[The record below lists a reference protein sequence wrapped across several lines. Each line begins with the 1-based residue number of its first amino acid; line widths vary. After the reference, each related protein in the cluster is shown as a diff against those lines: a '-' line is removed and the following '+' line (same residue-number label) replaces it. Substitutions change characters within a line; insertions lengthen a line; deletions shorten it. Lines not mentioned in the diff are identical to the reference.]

1 MTTDPSSTR
10 VPGRVISPAAYAALG
25 EALTA
30 IIWNKDAFERHL
42 RGLLRGH
49 PELLVHLNF
58 GDIKRVVADELVDQL
73 MADEDQYQEFTL
85 WLMNEVASMES
96 FPNLERQRNDR
107 ALHLERAYKAIADL
121 RRFTAKYAAE
131 QGERQKMREQFA
143 HLRAAAEMRQ
153 GFSQVLGELKAEFL
167 AMQTSTNRQQRG
179 RDFEGFLHRLFRLFD
194 LEPRLSYDLAH
205 EQIDGALTF
214 DTDDY
219 IIEAKWWQE
228 AVERKYVADLCEKIK
243 DKGKNTLGLFISVSG
258 FSRGA
263 RETYSTRTSFITLD
277 GEDLFYIL
285 DQRIRLDEVLRH
297 KKRHASE
304 TGSCFYPAREI
315 LASD

>member
-1 MTTDPSSTR
+1 MTTDSASTR
-10 VPGRVISPAAYAALG
+10 VPGQVISPAAYAALG

-30 IIWNKDAFERHL
+30 IIWNKNAFDRHI

-73 MADEDQYQEFTL
+73 MADENQYQEFTL
-85 WLMNEVASMES
+85 WLMNDVASLER

-107 ALHLERAYKAIADL
+107 ALHLQRADKAIADL

-131 QGERQKMREQFA
+131 RGNQQEMRGQFA
-143 HLRAAAEMRQ
+143 RLRAAAEGHQ
-153 GFSQVLGELKAEFL
+153 DFSQALEELKAEFL
-167 AMQTSTNRQQRG
+167 KMQTTANPQQRG
-179 RDFEGFLHRLFRLFD
+179 RDFERFLHELFRLFD

-219 IIEAKWWQE
+219 IVEAKWWKE
-228 AVERKYVADLCEKIK
+228 AMERKYVADLCEKIR
-243 DKGKNTLGLFISVSG
+243 DKGKNTLGLFHQRERVQPRCSG
-258 FSRGA
+258 
-263 RETYSTRTSFITLD
+263 D
-277 GEDLFYIL
+277 VQHEDL
-285 DQRIRLDEVLRH
+285 RH
-297 KKRHASE
+297 HPR
-304 TGSCFYPAREI
+304 R
-315 LASD
+315 